1 MKKYKELKKR
11 NPLARDLWSPKYRM
25 RVVEDK
31 RGKVRDKFDKR
42 EMKRDHMIPFSYCN
56 YFSSFSMQIL

>member
-1 MKKYKELKKR
+1 MKKNKGFKKR

-31 RGKVRDKFDKR
+31 RRKIRDKFDKK
-42 EMKRDHMIPFSYCN
+42 EMKRGSHDPLFYYLSPFS
-56 YFSSFSMQIL
+56 MLVL